1 MRKSHLPFE
10 KTTQPELITSICSEI
25 KRKVKLPDPI
35 AIAALPPKSAS
46 DKVEM
51 RGGEEGS
58 GVSSLSVFLR
68 IAIKV
73 FVA

>member
-51 RGGEEGS
+51 RGGGS